1 MDLVPLCVKDFGL
14 FLITP
19 IWECYSR
26 ALNLKSNLFFSL
38 LVFVNWFWRLLV
50 YSCVRTSC
58 NFQTSDLSLY
68 INAKIVY
75 SFLRHL
81 VLFLHVKLVNIKIE
95 TFIIITNN
103 NNNELAFLYLNR
115 MHNKI
120 KEPQNESGTKWKVEN
135 FNVWG
140 WYTAVSLLTY
150 FCHSVTFK
158 KQICPIGQFDLNWL
172 KYILNFN

>member
-14 FLITP
+14 FL

-150 FCHSVTFK
+150 FCHSVTFR
-158 KQICPIGQFDLNWL
+158 KQICPIWQFDLNWL

>member
-1 MDLVPLCVKDFGL
+1 MDLVPLCVKNFGL
-14 FLITP
+14 FL

-50 YSCVRTSC
+50 YSCIRTSC
-58 NFQTSDLSLY
+58 NFPTSDLTLY

-95 TFIIITNN
+95 TFILITNN
-103 NNNELAFLYLNR
+103 NNNELAFLNR

-120 KEPQNESGTKWKVEN
+120 KEPKMNQGQNERWKISMCEVGTLR
-135 FNVWG
+135 FL
-140 WYTAVSLLTY
+140 SS
-150 FCHSVTFK
+150 HISVI
-158 KQICPIGQFDLNWL
+158 Q
-172 KYILNFN
+172 

>member
-14 FLITP
+14 FL

-75 SFLRHL
+75 SFLCHL

-103 NNNELAFLYLNR
+103 NNNELALNAISLSWQNAQQ
-115 MHNKI
+115 NKTSWATSMSQPDLSI
-120 KEPQNESGTKWKVEN
+120 AWEMAEILAMTNKV
-135 FNVWG
+135 G
-140 WYTAVSLLTY
+140 YRS
-150 FCHSVTFK
+150 S
-158 KQICPIGQFDLNWL
+158 
-172 KYILNFN
+172 

>member
-1 MDLVPLCVKDFGL
+1 M
-14 FLITP
+14 FL

-140 WYTAVSLLTY
+140 WYAAVSLLTC
-150 FCHSVTFK
+150 FCHSVTFR
-158 KQICPIGQFDLNWL
+158 KQICPIWQFDFNWL
-172 KYILNFN
+172 KYILKFN

>member
-1 MDLVPLCVKDFGL
+1 MDLVPLCVKNFGL
-14 FLITP
+14 FL

-26 ALNLKSNLFFSL
+26 ALNLFFSV
-38 LVFVNWFWRLLV
+38 LVFVNWIWRLLV

-158 KQICPIGQFDLNWL
+158 KQICPIWQFDLNWL

>member
-1 MDLVPLCVKDFGL
+1 MDISSTLCKGFWIVSYYSYLRVLQQSFKFKVK
-14 FLITP
+14 P
-19 IWECYSR
+19 I
-26 ALNLKSNLFFSL
+26 FFFTSIY
-38 LVFVNWFWRLLV
+38 N
-50 YSCVRTSC
+50 CVRTFC
-58 NFQTSDLSLY
+58 NVQTSDLSLY

-140 WYTAVSLLTY
+140 WYTAVSLLTC
-150 FCHSVTFK
+150 FCHSVTFR
-158 KQICPIGQFDLNWL
+158 KQICPIWQFDLNWL

>member
-1 MDLVPLCVKDFGL
+1 MDLVPLCFKDFGL
-14 FLITP
+14 FL

-68 INAKIVY
+68 INANIVY

-158 KQICPIGQFDLNWL
+158 KQICPIWQFDLNWL